1 MTELTLDQARRI
13 IDSAFAKG
21 RELKLKPLCVA
32 VIDAGGHLKAYL
44 GQDGTSIFRPQIAT
58 GKAYAALALGVGNR
72 QVAKMAKDRPEFIGA
87 LTAASDNPF
96 VPVIGGV
103 LIRNAAGAII
113 GSVGVTGDVSENDEA
128 CAIAGI
134 EAAGLKADP
143 GA

>member
-13 IDSAFAKG
+13 VDTTLAKG
-21 RELKLKPLCVA
+21 AELKLKPLCVA
-32 VIDAGGHLKAYL
+32 VLDAGGHLKAYL
-44 GQDGTSIFRPQIAT
+44 GSDNVTIIRPKIAE
-58 GKAYAALALGVGNR
+58 GKAYAALAVGAGNR
-72 QVAKMAKDRPEFIGA
+72 QVAKMAKDRPEFINA
-87 LTAASDNPF
+87 LVAVAPGPF

-103 LIRNAAGAII
+103 LIRNASGAII
-113 GSVGVTGDVSENDEA
+113 GSVGVTGDLSENDEA